1 MAHPPLIISSSKVNV
16 LTLNVKFMKSFSK
29 RCKIRK
35 AAVVIC
41 VAAWP
46 NKIKMFTKYIFFIC
60 IFSVASIVKCI
71 DAMDDDVLRQ
81 IEIRV
86 SKMDAEML
94 RMKDEMA
101 KKDETMAKM
110 DEAMAKMEDEIE
122 DRVTKLEQLARIGRV
137 LFHQTIHTFFIFEEI
152 T

>member
-1 MAHPPLIISSSKVNV
+1 
-16 LTLNVKFMKSFSK
+16 
-29 RCKIRK
+29 
-35 AAVVIC
+35 
-41 VAAWP
+41 
-46 NKIKMFTKYIFFIC
+46 MFTKYIFFIC

-152 T
+152 TFSFKCKNLS

>member
-1 MAHPPLIISSSKVNV
+1 
-16 LTLNVKFMKSFSK
+16 
-29 RCKIRK
+29 
-35 AAVVIC
+35 
-41 VAAWP
+41 
-46 NKIKMFTKYIFFIC
+46 MFTKYIFFIC
-60 IFSVASIVKCI
+60 FFSVVSIVKCI

-101 KKDETMAKM
+101 KK

-152 T
+152 TFSFKCKNLS

>member
-1 MAHPPLIISSSKVNV
+1 
-16 LTLNVKFMKSFSK
+16 
-29 RCKIRK
+29 
-35 AAVVIC
+35 
-41 VAAWP
+41 
-46 NKIKMFTKYIFFIC
+46 MFTKYIFFIC

-101 KKDETMAKM
+101 KKDE
-110 DEAMAKMEDEIE
+110 AMAKMEDEIE

-137 LFHQTIHTFFIFEEI
+137 LFHQNIHTLFIFEKKHI
-152 T
+152 FLM